1 MRTIYLQLSVIV
13 AASLSTASFAT
24 GTLIASGD
32 EWQLSN
38 VAYGVDTIAGTEALV
53 NNLALNLGGSDYL
66 FLTGNTNVPQS
77 MLTSAA
83 SQFESLGKTID
94 FSATFDPVADAGYD
108 AVFHFGQVVNP
119 DDFATYVNN
128 GGNAY
133 VSLGGGWLGDAAAE
147 AALWNPVLAQ
157 YGLIAGD
164 TWFPYQGFAIADITV
179 GPSDTL
185 LWGYGQSI
193 EKLTPQSPSQSY
205 VRGSFSGGPVIG
217 LIGTSR
223 PFAIPGVPEPASWAL
238 LIAGFGLVGMAS
250 RRRTRLAPPIA

>member
-1 MRTIYLQLSVIV
+1 MRILYLQLAATA
-13 AASLSTASFAT
+13 AASLSTAAFAA
-24 GTLIASGD
+24 GTLVASGD

-38 VAYGVDTIAGTEALV
+38 FAYGVDTIAGTEALV

-66 FLTGNTNVPQS
+66 FLTGNTNVPQA
-77 MLTSAA
+77 MLSSAA
-83 SQFESLGKTID
+83 AQFESLGKTIS

-108 AVFHFGQVVNP
+108 VVFHFGQLVNP

-128 GGNAY
+128 GGSAY
-133 VSLGGGWLGDAAAE
+133 VSLGGGWLGSAAAE
-147 AALWNPVLAQ
+147 AALWNPMLAQ
-157 YGLIAGD
+157 FGLVAGD
-164 TWFPYQGFAIADITV
+164 TWFPYQGFATAEITV
-179 GPSDTL
+179 GPPDTL

-205 VRGSFSGGPVIG
+205 VRGRFSGGPEIG

-223 PFAIPGVPEPASWAL
+223 PFAVPGVPEPASWAL

-250 RRRTRLAPPIA
+250 RRRARLAPAIG